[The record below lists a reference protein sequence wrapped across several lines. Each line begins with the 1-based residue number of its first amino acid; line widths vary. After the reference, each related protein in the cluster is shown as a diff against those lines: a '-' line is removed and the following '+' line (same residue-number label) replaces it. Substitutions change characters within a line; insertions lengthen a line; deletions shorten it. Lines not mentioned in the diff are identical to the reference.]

1 MRYTISSLFSMRFP
15 LSSMRL
21 PLFSLRLPLSSLRFP
36 SLLSSYFVLFV
47 ATVSQLLLFP
57 LPLSAQQQTTVAVI
71 DGGFD
76 TTHPFLKPYL
86 SQTPGWNF
94 LGNAEGE
101 NITRTGTEDYRAW
114 KRLRLRYLASESAL
128 SAQEK
133 ELMDSLQRR
142 IHIESYI
149 LYARNAEAIGRHFDV
164 ADSIMKA
171 CYGDK
176 STTLADFKKVEVE
189 DTTDIMPALQTVLLR
204 TMPYEDS
211 TPWATIVEKFRGEAA
226 TAAARMQQINAD
238 DDAHRRIGNNPDD
251 VQHLTG
257 YGNSN
262 INVSADDSYHGTMVM
277 GLVAQVAQQCKA
289 DIKIIP
295 IRAIPDGDE
304 YDRDVAAALKYAIDH
319 GARVINMSFG
329 KTFSPYRHVVDS
341 LLDVA
346 ARRDILLV
354 KASGNNSANSDS
366 IIYYPSPIAL
376 DGHRRDNIIV
386 VGAAGTDG
394 TIMRLSN
401 YGPKTVDVIAP
412 GEDIKSTAPGNE
424 WSTNQGT
431 SLAAPQVAGLAAAIR
446 SLYPHLSAPQVRNII
461 MQSASP
467 APTAAPSPSPSVSPS
482 LSPSV
487 PSSLS
492 SVPASHP
499 SSVPASLPSSVPYVA
514 TVSQPLPPTAA
525 GLINIQKALDLAA
538 KTRPFN
544 TDTLSRH
551 ILNSYV
557 DVTWLDE
564 EDRQFFF
571 KKKQRKAD
579 GTVEPIYL
587 LGNTRTRSIQPVD
600 SVMHAPEKPSSYR
613 QSSEPY
619 WKRFSADS
627 LYYIYAYD
635 DDLYLAHKEPST
647 SDSQSMSP
655 APLRLTSDGEHFN
668 SYAVGGNTMRGTK
681 GYSSAEGKWIGDTHR
696 FIVLREDKRDVPTLT
711 YVDNLAQPRPRAVT
725 MKYSMPGDTAVSH
738 FAAYI
743 IDADKGTVEQLNI
756 EAYPDQIIETPRFRG
771 ITTSGR
777 YAYLLRKSR
786 AQDQVDLLRI
796 DAADNS
802 VRTIIHEEC
811 KPHLNEQLFNYH
823 VLNNGED
830 ILWWAE
836 RGDRGQWFHYD
847 GNGKLKHTITPADMV
862 AAEIEHIDTL
872 AHTLIYKGYGY
883 ESEASNPCY
892 AYYYRVGF
900 NGKGLTLLTPG
911 NGNHSIELSPTGRY
925 LVDHYSR
932 VDFAGQYNLR
942 DLKGKLICELATA
955 DVSALT
961 AKGWRTPQ
969 QMQITAADGQTPLYG
984 IVYTPYNM
992 RSTDKLPII
1001 SNPYP
1006 GPHTDLLP
1014 LDFSLDDDG
1023 NQALADEGFVVISFS
1038 YRGCNPWRGRK
1049 YYTYGYGN
1057 LRDYAL
1063 DDDYAAIRQVA
1074 TRIPQAD
1081 TTRVGI
1087 YGHSGG
1093 AFLSTTAL
1101 LSRPE
1106 FYKVAVAASGNHDNN
1121 IYLKWWGET
1130 FHGIHQVTDS
1140 LGHTH
1145 WDAHIPTNMEL
1156 AGNLKGHL
1164 LLIHGDVDN
1173 NVHPASTMRMAQA
1186 LIRAGKHFDM
1196 LMLPGVDHGVG
1207 DQYYQTT
1214 VRAYFREHLLGK
1226 PTPVELMQELGN

>member
-1 MRYTISSLFSMRFP
+1 MRFISH
-15 LSSMRL
+15 LST
-21 PLFSLRLPLSSLRFP
+21 
-36 SLLSSYFVLFV
+36 YFALFV
-47 ATVSQLLLFP
+47 ATISQLLLP
-57 LPLSAQQQTTVAVI
+57 CPLSAQQKTTVAVI

-76 TTHPFLKPYL
+76 TTHTFLKPYI

-94 LGNAEGE
+94 LGNTEGE

-114 KRLRLRYLASESAL
+114 KRLRLRYLASESSL
-128 SAQEK
+128 SEQEK

-149 LYARNAEAIGRHFDV
+149 LYARNAEAIGQHFDV

-171 CYGDK
+171 FYGDK
-176 STTLADFKKVEVE
+176 ATTLADFKKVEVE
-189 DTTDIMPALQTVLLR
+189 DTTDIMPALQTVVLR

-211 TPWATIVEKFRGEAA
+211 TSWATIVDKFRGEAA

-238 DDAHRRIGNNPDD
+238 DDAHRRIGNTPDD
-251 VQHLTG
+251 VQHLSG

-262 INVSADDSYHGTMVM
+262 INISADDSYHGTMVM
-277 GLVAQVAQQCKA
+277 GLVAQVAQKCKA
-289 DIKIIP
+289 DIQIIP

-304 YDRDVAAALKYAIDH
+304 YDRDVASALKYAIDN
-319 GARVINMSFG
+319 GAMVINMSFG

-346 ARRDILLV
+346 AQRDILLV

-366 IIYYPSPIAL
+366 IVYYPSPIAL
-376 DGHRRDNIIV
+376 DGHHRDNIIV

-394 TIMRLSN
+394 NIMRLSN
-401 YGPKTVDVIAP
+401 YGPLTVDVLAP
-412 GEDIKSTAPGNE
+412 GENVKSTAPGDE

-446 SLYPHLSAPQVRNII
+446 SLYPHLSAPQVRTII

-467 APTAAPSPSPSVSPS
+467 APTATS
-482 LSPSV
+482 
-487 PSSLS
+487 
-492 SVPASHP
+492 
-499 SSVPASLPSSVPYVA
+499 SLPSSVPDVA
-514 TVSQPLPPTAA
+514 TVSQPLHATAA

-538 KTRPFN
+538 KTKPFS

-551 ILNSYV
+551 ILNNYV

-564 EDRQFFF
+564 DDSQFFF

-579 GTVEPIYL
+579 GTIEPIYL
-587 LGNTRTRSIQPVD
+587 LGNTRTRRIQPVD
-600 SVMHAPEKPSSYR
+600 SVMHAPEKPSSFR

-627 LYYIYAYD
+627 LFYIYAYD

-647 SDSQSMSP
+647 SDPQTLTP

-681 GYSSAEGKWIGDTHR
+681 GYSSAEGKWIGNTHR

-725 MKYSMPGDTAVSH
+725 IKYSMPGDTAVSH

-743 IDADKGTVEQLNI
+743 VNADKGSVEQLDF

-771 ITTSGR
+771 ITTSGH

-786 AQDQVDLLRI
+786 AQDEVDLLRI
-796 DAADNS
+796 DASDNS
-802 VRTIIHEEC
+802 VRVIIHEEC

-872 AHTLIYKGYGY
+872 ARTLIFKGYGH
-883 ESEASNPCY
+883 EPEASNPCY

-900 NGKGLTLLTPG
+900 NGRGLTLLTPG
-911 NGNHSIELSPTGRY
+911 NGNHSIKLSPMGRY
-925 LVDHYSR
+925 LVDHFSR

-942 DLKGKLICELATA
+942 DLKGNLVCELATA

-984 IVYTPYNM
+984 VVYTPYNM
-992 RSTDKLPII
+992 RPTDKLPII

-1038 YRGCNPWRGRK
+1038 YRGCNPWRGRQF
-1049 YYTYGYGN
+1049 YTHGYGN

-1074 TRIPQAD
+1074 ARIPQAD

-1130 FHGIHQVTDS
+1130 FHGIHQRTDS

-1145 WDAHIPTNMEL
+1145 WEAHIPTNMEL

-1173 NVHPASTMRMAQA
+1173 NVHPASTLRMAQA
-1186 LIRAGKHFDM
+1186 LIRAGKLFDM